1 MRQEDLEFD
10 PASKQTNKQT
20 KKKTGNKNNNN
31 INQKRQGVLE
41 PGQGL

>member
-20 KKKTGNKNNNN
+20 KKKQETKTTTTSTRKGK
-31 INQKRQGVLE
+31 VS
-41 PGQGL
+41 